1 MDNTFKDY
9 RLPDKRGHFKQ
20 FGGKYVPEILIPA
33 LEELEHHYDKS
44 KKDSVFQT
52 ELYNLL
58 KHYAG
63 RETALYHA
71 ARISEELD
79 FDVWLDPSEGYILK
93 VSYERLGKWEY
104 ILKKVE

>member
-1 MDNTFKDY
+1 MDNSFKDY

-20 FGGKYVPEILIPA
+20 FGGKYVPETLIPA

-44 KKDSVFQT
+44 KEDSVFQT

-71 ARISEELD
+71 ARISEELG
-79 FDVWLDPSEGYILK
+79 FDVWLGNWFLDCDCDCDCDCGSRKL
-93 VSYERLGKWEY
+93 V
-104 ILKKVE
+104 